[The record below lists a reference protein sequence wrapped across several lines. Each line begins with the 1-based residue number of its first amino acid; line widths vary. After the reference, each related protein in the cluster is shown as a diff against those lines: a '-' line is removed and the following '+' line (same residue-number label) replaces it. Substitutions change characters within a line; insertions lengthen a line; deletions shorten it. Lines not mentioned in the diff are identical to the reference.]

1 MASFQRVIVS
11 ANPGTHMLY
20 DSKAVGLPSL
30 RATRSNPDC
39 VVARA
44 ARNNGSEHPGMSF
57 RDIYAILSILL
68 HVSAADSE
76 CPALSEADEGWKR
89 ESGVGWLKRVKPQA
103 ASPKLP
109 TLRFR
114 GKIVLGFAVVLAI
127 SAASL
132 GIAWLGFQR
141 ISDGVMSYRNSVAEA
156 DLARNI
162 DRELISYQS
171 LARYYVV
178 TGKEDDAQAALTA
191 EASLR
196 EAILQSMKGST
207 NPARTEQIVKLE
219 REFRIFTK
227 IFADILKVKRESAL
241 LTQNQLTRGGAM
253 LRYKFDD
260 LASNAAEAELPAVEL
275 GAKQVI
281 AQYLSVVALANTFV
295 INSDQAVASSALAR
309 LKFVENSL
317 HAIASSDAKI
327 VVAMQEID
335 GLLGEYRQ
343 TLGKLVDNAKSIDE
357 FVTEMTESGAA
368 IMQGSSAMK
377 ADLLSDQQRLESES
391 DATVHETERMVAMLA
406 AGGFIFGGLLALMLG
421 KGISKPM
428 TAMCKAMRELAGGNF
443 DVVLPGLGRNDELG
457 EMAGAVEEFKL
468 QAIAK
473 AERDAAAHEAQ
484 NRAASEARR
493 AELIRFADNFEAA
506 VGAIVSNVSASAVQL
521 ESAADTLT
529 RTAEI
534 TEDLAGQVAGAS
546 EEASTNMQSV
556 AAATEELSQSVDEIG
571 RRVRESN
578 RIAEG
583 AVLQAQQTDAR
594 IGKLTRAAQQI
605 GDVVKLI
612 TAIAEQTNL
621 LALNAT
627 IEAARAGEA
636 GRGFAVVA
644 SEVKSLASQTAKAT
658 DEISSHIAG
667 MQDATRESV
676 TAIKEIGHTIGQI
689 SKVASSIASA
699 VEQQSSATQE
709 IARSVQGVA
718 LGTQEVAGNITQV
731 NRGATET
738 GSASEEVLNSA
749 KTLSSESAR
758 LRQELDRFMTTIRAA

>member
-1 MASFQRVIVS
+1 MQ
-11 ANPGTHMLY
+11 G
-20 DSKAVGLPSL
+20 AV
-30 RATRSNPDC
+30 
-39 VVARA
+39 
-44 ARNNGSEHPGMSF
+44 M
-57 RDIYAILSILL
+57 
-68 HVSAADSE
+68 
-76 CPALSEADEGWKR
+76 GWF
-89 ESGVGWLKRVKPQA
+89 KRVRS
-103 ASPKLP
+103 ASLKLP

-114 GKIVLGFAVVLAI
+114 EKIVLGFAAVLGI

-132 GIAWLGFQR
+132 GLAYLGFER
-141 ISDGVMSYRNSVAEA
+141 ISDGVMSYRYSVAEA

-162 DRELISYQS
+162 DRELISYRS
-171 LARYYVV
+171 LARYYVM
-178 TGKEDDAQAALTA
+178 TAKDDDAKAALTA

-196 EAILQSMKGST
+196 NAIVQSMKAST
-207 NPARTEQIVKLE
+207 NPARIEQITKLE

-227 IFADILKVKRESAL
+227 IFADILRVKRESAS
-241 LTQNQLTRGGAM
+241 LTQNQLTRGGTM

-275 GAKQVI
+275 GAKQVTS
-281 AQYLSVVALANTFV
+281 QYLSVIALANTFV
-295 INSDQAVASSALAR
+295 INSDQTVATSALTR
-309 LKFVENSL
+309 LKFVENAL
-317 HAIASSDAKI
+317 RAISSTDDNI
-327 VVAMQEID
+327 VAAIKEIS
-335 GLLGEYRQ
+335 GLLEEYRQ
-343 TLGKLVDNAKSIDE
+343 SLGKLVDNAKSIDE
-357 FVTEMTESGAA
+357 LVAEMADSAAA
-368 IMQGSSAMK
+368 ITEGSNVMK
-377 ADLLSDQQRLESES
+377 TDLLSDQRRLENES
-391 DATVHETERMVAMLA
+391 DATVHETERLMALLA
-406 AGGFIFGGLLALMLG
+406 AGGFILGGPLALMLG
-421 KGISKPM
+421 KGISRPM
-428 TAMCKAMRELAGGNF
+428 IAMCKAMRQLAGGNF
-443 DVVLPGLGRNDELG
+443 DVVLPGLGRSDELG
-457 EMAGAVEEFKL
+457 EMAGAVEAFKL

-484 NRAASEARR
+484 SRASSQARR

-521 ESAADTLT
+521 ESAAGTLT

-534 TEDLAGQVAGAS
+534 TEDLSGQVAGAS
-546 EEASTNMQSV
+546 EEASSNMQAV
-556 AAATEELSQSVDEIG
+556 AAATEQLSQSVDEIG

-644 SEVKSLASQTAKAT
+644 AEVKSLANQTAKAT

-667 MQDATRESV
+667 MQDATKESV

-689 SKVASSIASA
+689 SKIASSIASA

-709 IARSVQGVA
+709 IARSVQSVA
-718 LGTQEVAGNITQV
+718 QGTQEVAGNITQV

-749 KTLSSESAR
+749 QTLSTESTR